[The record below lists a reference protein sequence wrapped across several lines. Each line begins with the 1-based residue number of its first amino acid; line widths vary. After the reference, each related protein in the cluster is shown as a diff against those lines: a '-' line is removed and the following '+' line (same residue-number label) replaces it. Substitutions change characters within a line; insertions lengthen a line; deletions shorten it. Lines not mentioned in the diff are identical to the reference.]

1 MGGDEDRTTRGFW
14 LTLGGIALIPA
25 TLLFVAIVP
34 ERARMTVF
42 LLGLAAVAS
51 VAARGGWIAKQA
63 FVDAAPH
70 RGRAF
75 AAAVLGL
82 GLAATTGL
90 ILLWSVV
97 AVALG

>member
-1 MGGDEDRTTRGFW
+1 MGGDEDRATRGLW
-14 LTLGGIALIPA
+14 LTLSGIALIPT

-42 LLGLAAVAS
+42 LLGLGAVAC
-51 VAARGGWIAKQA
+51 VAARGGWIGKRA
-63 FVDAAPH
+63 FVDARPH

-97 AVALG
+97 GVALG